1 MSALLSMNL
10 KWIKVG
16 FLILGKLID
25 VYTVD
30 KVKKKIY
37 FLKNIC
43 S

>member
-25 VYTVD
+25 VYTVG
-30 KVKKKIY
+30 KVKKKST
-37 FLKNIC
+37 F
-43 S
+43 